1 MALLSGRVD
10 DEERAA
16 GVLGFGGALALVVFG
31 MIGSVI
37 K

>member
-10 DEERAA
+10 SEERAV

-31 MIGSVI
+31 MIGSAI